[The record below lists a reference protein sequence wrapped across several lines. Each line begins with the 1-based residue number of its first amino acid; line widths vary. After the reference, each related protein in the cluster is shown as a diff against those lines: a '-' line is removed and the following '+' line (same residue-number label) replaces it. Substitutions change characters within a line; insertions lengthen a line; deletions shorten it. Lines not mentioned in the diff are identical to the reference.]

1 MPQAEAQD
9 MPAADYYKHVVIF
22 SDAVLNRIQHRRNL
36 WGNIS
41 TLDKLAVDSE
51 DHFREYL
58 DLI

>member
-1 MPQAEAQD
+1 